1 MSDYV
6 LAVDFGTSSLKLGL
20 FDEKLE
26 KKYTAPGR
34 YSYKTFSKKIGWV
47 EQDPRGWWIAFKR
60 AVRDVMKKYGIKRE
74 EIVSINVGAHMGLVC
89 IDRNGKPLRPS
100 ILFFD
105 QRSVTQCE
113 KLSKQVCGDDVFKI
127 CGNRIS
133 TVQTVTQIMWLK
145 ENEPEVYEKTFKF
158 MIAPGYIAYLL
169 TGEFSYDWTHAS
181 WSLLFDI
188 RKRSWSE
195 KMFNLFNI
203 SREKFPETMPSYR
216 VLGNLTQNAAKET
229 GLNPGTPVMV
239 GGSDTPLAA
248 LAENVVDRNRALITA
263 GSVSSVITCTDMPN
277 FSSTLLNR
285 CHVVP
290 DRWLMQG
297 AMNAHSNVFEWLIR
311 ELYLK
316 EGESLSSEVFEKVE
330 EEIKSS
336 PVGSNNL
343 IFIPYLAGE
352 RSPIWDPYARGV
364 IFGLSFHHSRGDIMR
379 ASYEGTAYAARH
391 NLEIIESMGAKID
404 SFRIVGGGAKS
415 RIWNQIKADILGKK
429 IVVGKNSADASMIG
443 SAILAAYGIGW
454 VKNLFEI
461 KLDDENVTVFRPRKS
476 AWQKYTK
483 LFELYKSLYL
493 SLKDNFYKL
502 SQI

>member
-1 MSDYV
+1 MSEYV
-6 LAVDFGTSSLKLGL
+6 LAADFGTSSLKLGL
-20 FDEKLE
+20 FNEKLE

-34 YSYKTFSKKIGWV
+34 YSYKTFSKKVGWV
-47 EQDPRGWWIAFKR
+47 EQDPREWWTAFKK
-60 AVRDVMKKYGIKRE
+60 AVKDVMKKYGVKGE

-89 IDRNGKPLRPS
+89 VDKNGLPLRPS

-105 QRSVTQCE
+105 QRSVSQYE
-113 KLSKQVCGDDVFKI
+113 KLSKKLDEEDVFKI
-127 CGNRIS
+127 CGNRLS
-133 TVQTVTQIMWLK
+133 TVQTITQIMWLK
-145 ENEPEVYEKTFKF
+145 ENEPKVYEKTFKF
-158 MIAPGYIAYLL
+158 MVTPGYIAYLL

-188 RKRSWSE
+188 RKREWSE
-195 KMFNLFNI
+195 KMFNLFNVA
-203 SREKFPETMPSYR
+203 REKFPETMPSYR
-216 VLGNLTQNAAKET
+216 ILGNLTQNVAKET

-248 LAENVVDRNRALITA
+248 LAENVVDKNCALITA
-263 GSVSSVITCTDMPN
+263 GSVSSVITCTDTPN

-316 EGESLSSEVFEKVE
+316 EGESLSSEIFEKVE
-330 EEIKSS
+330 DEIKRS

-343 IFIPYLAGE
+343 IFLPYLAGE

-364 IFGLSFHHSRGDIMR
+364 IFGLSFHHSRSDIAR
-379 ASYEGTAYAARH
+379 ALYEGTAYAARH
-391 NLEIIESMGAKID
+391 NLEVIESMGAKID
-404 SFRIVGGGAKS
+404 SFKIVGGGAKS
-415 RIWNQIKADILGKK
+415 RIWNQIKADVLGKK
-429 IVVGKNSADASMIG
+429 IVVGKNSADASMVG
-443 SAILAAYGIGW
+443 SAILAAYGVGW
-454 VKNLFEI
+454 IKNLFEI
-461 KLDDENVTVFRPRKS
+461 KSDDENVTVFQPRKS
-476 AWQKYTK
+476 VRLKYAK

-493 SLKDNFYKL
+493 SLKDKFHTL